1 MNTINLQLNKDFV
14 DTLYCLLIDEL
25 IHLKKLVINN
35 VGDNKINKNTIKEIK
50 EIIKIIDLSY
60 KEQIGTKITI

>member
-14 DTLYCLLIDEL
+14 DTLYCLLIDDL

-35 VGDNKINKNTIKEIK
+35 VGDNKINKKTIKEIK